1 MNYNQKKKKSIGFIV
16 AVVLVSIA
24 VILTSTV
31 LVLKVTG
38 KKGKQQAIK
47 EPNENI
53 IEDNLDYIDEEEE
66 FEEEKET
73 LEEEPILEEEVKE
86 PVVEKLALQY
96 LPKSGM
102 ILKYM
107 NYYTDGTEGVEEWLI
122 GQMDPEILVSKAIML
137 PEEREPLNIYHYVE
151 GKDGIY
157 VVQNDNPEDSS
168 IWLPNNPKV
177 GDTWK
182 NLYSEHKIM
191 EIGVSIEAGGKTF
204 ENCIMR
210 KNTTD
215 IAEFVNISYIAPGY
229 GEVYSVYGGGAIEFE
244 LIEEKK
250 DDFELAEDVMRGK
263 MKYLDAILRYREK

>member
-1 MNYNQKKKKSIGFIV
+1 M
-16 AVVLVSIA
+16 LVSIA

>member
-1 MNYNQKKKKSIGFIV
+1 MNYNEKKKKSVGFIV
-16 AVVLVSIA
+16 AVVLASIA
-24 VILTSTV
+24 IILTSTV
-31 LVLKVTG
+31 LVLKFTG
-38 KKGKQQAIK
+38 KKDNQQAIK
-47 EPNENI
+47 EPNENV
-53 IEDNLDYIDEEEE
+53 IEDKVDSVEEEE
-66 FEEEKET
+66 FEEEVKD
-73 LEEEPILEEEVKE
+73 LEEEPIVEEEEVKE

-102 ILKYM
+102 MLKYM

-122 GQMDPEILVSKAIML
+122 GQMDPGILVSKAIML

-157 VVQNDNPEDSS
+157 VVQNDNPEDSD

-191 EIGVSIEAGGKTF
+191 EMGVSIEAGGKTF

-229 GEVYSVYGGGAIEFE
+229 GEVYSVYGGGSIEFE

-263 MKYLDAILRYREK
+263 MKYLEAILRYREK